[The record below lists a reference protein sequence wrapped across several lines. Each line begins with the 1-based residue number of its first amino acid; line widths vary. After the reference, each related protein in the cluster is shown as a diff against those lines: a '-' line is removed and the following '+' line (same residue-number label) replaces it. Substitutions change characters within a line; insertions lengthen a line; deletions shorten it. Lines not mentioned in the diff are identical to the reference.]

1 MTLFKLEEHLIM
13 LLVED
18 NLLYSE
24 GDWEQLSK
32 VRMAIDD
39 TRTQIENFKKA
50 TQS

>member
-13 LLVED
+13 LLVEEE
-18 NLLYSE
+18 LLFSE
-24 GDWEQLSK
+24 GDWEQLNK

-50 TQS
+50 

>member
-39 TRTQIENFKKA
+39 TRSQIENFKKA
-50 TQS
+50 

>member
-24 GDWEQLSK
+24 GDGEQLSK

-50 TQS
+50 